1 MKIVLAG
8 RIDFVQFLKMARIW
22 PIHFKNNNINSCHRY
37 ENTFFL
43 NVNVKVTVETK
54 KQFWLFVLVDV
65 DGGH

>member
-43 NVNVKVTVETK
+43 NVKVTVETK